1 MIDLN
6 GPAATAATKTTNN
19 NITVNKTVKQSITS
33 RVPEAEPWGGHAEQ
47 QTPIASCA
55 STNLDLKGVDIDLS
69 NINNTNKDSSNRVG
83 RRSGSG
89 VTDDGFDSNAEYPS
103 YAPPGTNPNLDDE
116 DSENVAAVMGRSATE
131 EELRL
136 GMRQNKSGYISVKS
150 ATPAELNVNPRK
162 GRPF

>member
-1 MIDLN
+1 
-6 GPAATAATKTTNN
+6 
-19 NITVNKTVKQSITS
+19 VKQSITS
-33 RVPEAEPWGGHAEQ
+33 RVPEAEPWGGHAEP
-47 QTPIASCA
+47 QTPVASCA

-69 NINNTNKDSSNRVG
+69 NISNTNTDSDNRVG

-89 VTDDGFDSNAEYPS
+89 LSDDGFDSNATYQTYS
-103 YAPPGTNPNLDDE
+103 SPGTSPDSDD
-116 DSENVAAVMGRSATE
+116 DNVGMISDNNISGLVGRPATE
-131 EELRL
+131 EEQRL